1 MYLGWWRVRA
11 AASANQENVFM
22 PTISRRPAVS
32 SVIVPLVA
40 WLLFALAGTAPA
52 HADVRDEAKFFSDDA
67 VRQANDAIAQIKRD
81 FGKDVV
87 IQTHATIPDAA
98 RQRFGAQMDNQF
110 FDRWVR
116 QAIRDQKLDGIAVL
130 ITRDPPHLQVGV
142 DSDTGKQAFI
152 KTDND
157 KLSSLLAADFREKQ
171 FDRGLQR
178 AVEYVQTTL
187 ARSIGT
193 RGASGAS
200 GANAQARDPSGV
212 LTSPGRPS
220 EQATPPRDTSA
231 PPPPESSARSSAP
244 PPADVPVGT
253 SPAPSR
259 GMGLGGWMLL
269 IVVAVIV
276 IGLLRRVFAA
286 RSQVG
291 MATRPGYG
299 S

>member
-98 RQRFGAQMDNQF
+98 RQRFGAQTDNQF

-116 QAIRDQKLDGIAVL
+116 QAIRDQKLNGIAVL

-157 KLSSLLAADFREKQ
+157 KLSSLMAGDFREKQ

-187 ARSIGT
+187 ARSTGMH
-193 RGASGAS
+193 GASGAS
-200 GANAQARDPSGV
+200 AQARDPGGV
-212 LTSPGRPS
+212 LTSPGRPT
-220 EQATPPRDTSA
+220 EQTTPQQSSPA
-231 PPPPESSARSSAP
+231 PQPESSARSSAP
-244 PPADVPVGT
+244 PPPADVPVT
-253 SPAPSR
+253 RSPAPSR
-259 GMGLGGWMLL
+259 GMGIGSWMCL
-269 IVVAVIV
+269 IVAAIVV
-276 IGLLRRVFAA
+276 IGLLRRVF
-286 RSQVG
+286 
-291 MATRPGYG
+291 
-299 S
+299 